1 MLHSFDAIK
10 LTGILNGPNEPIAM
24 LDVRHLLLNFRTK
37 DVPWGSP
44 AQELAGDDAHGLA
57 VVWIRPELLQPLDRV
72 LLYALLLAHELQQA
86 AQLAAP
92 RTQVVDQSIH
102 VL

>member
-10 LTGILNGPNEPIAM
+10 LTRILNGSNEPIAM

-37 DVPWGSP
+37 DVPWGSSP
-44 AQELAGDDAHGLA
+44 QELAGDDAHGLA

-72 LLYALLLAHELQQA
+72 LFYALLLAHELQEA
-86 AQLAAP
+86 A
-92 RTQVVDQSIH
+92 
-102 VL
+102 